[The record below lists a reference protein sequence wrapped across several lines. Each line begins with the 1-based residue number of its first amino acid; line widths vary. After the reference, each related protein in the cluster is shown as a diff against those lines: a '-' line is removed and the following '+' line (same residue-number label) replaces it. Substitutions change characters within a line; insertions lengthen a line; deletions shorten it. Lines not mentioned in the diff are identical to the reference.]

1 MLWKDYF
8 IPNSVEEA
16 LEILCG
22 FQGQARIIAGGT
34 DLVIQTQDGTCQADA
49 VVDITRIPDLNTIA
63 LEDDYIV
70 LGATVTHAQAAASP
84 LIRERAGVL
93 AAACAV
99 VGSPQIRNVGTVV
112 GNVVN
117 ALPAADAAVALFA
130 LDAEAQVT
138 SPGFR
143 CWLPI
148 ADLYEDVGQ
157 SCVDPCAQMVTALRF
172 RPLNEGQGWGFQ
184 RLTRRQAVVLPML
197 VVAAVVAVQEGICQ
211 EARLAVGPVAP
222 TPFRAEEAEA
232 ALKGQPADEARF
244 KQAAAL
250 AVEAAHPRDSLLR
263 GSAEYRA
270 EMVGVLVR
278 RALSQAIRE

>member
-1 MLWKDYF
+1 MLWKEYF

-22 FQGQARIIAGGT
+22 YQGQARIIAGGT
-34 DLVIQTQDGTCQADA
+34 DLVIQTQDGTCQCDA
-49 VVDITRIPDLNTIA
+49 VVDITRIPGLNTIA
-63 LEDDYIV
+63 LEGDYII
-70 LGATVTHAQAAASP
+70 LGANVTHAQAAASS

-93 AAACAV
+93 ATACAA

-130 LDAEAQVT
+130 LDAEAEVK
-138 SPGFR
+138 SPDSR

-148 ADLYEDVGQ
+148 ADLYEGVGQ
-157 SCVDPCAQMVTALRF
+157 CCVDSCAQMVTALRF
-172 RPLNEGQGWGFQ
+172 CPLNEGQGWGFQ

-197 VVAAVVAVQEGICQ
+197 VVAAVVAVQDGICR
-211 EARLAVGPVAP
+211 EARIAVGPVAP

-232 ALKGQPADEARF
+232 ALKGQPANEKHF
-244 KQAAAL
+244 KEAAAL
-250 AVEAAHPRDSLLR
+250 AAKAARPRDSLLR
-263 GSAEYRA
+263 GSAEYRT
-270 EMVGVLVR
+270 EIVGVLVR
-278 RALSQAIRE
+278 RALSQAVSG